1 METESSLIE
10 ALLDRAEKYGRTTLE
25 LIKLKALDKS
35 ADITSRLISRLFL
48 VIVVSIFTI
57 TLNIA
62 MALWLGS
69 LLGASYYGFFI
80 VAAFY
85 GFICIVLYFIHPIIK
100 IRINNHIIEQIL
112 N

>member
-1 METESSLIE
+1 METEPSIIE
-10 ALLDRAEKYGRTTLE
+10 PLLDRAERYGKTTLE

-35 ADITSRLISRLFL
+35 ADITSGLVSRLFL
-48 VIVVSIFTI
+48 AIVASIFTI

-62 MALWLGS
+62 IALWLGS

-80 VAAFY
+80 VASFY
-85 GFICIVLYFIHPIIK
+85 GLICIVLYFIHPIIK